1 VSAFSHPA
9 ILETKEALG
18 ETTLLADAAQIVDLC
33 RYLKNQEKFNRLCSI
48 TAVDWV
54 PAEPRFEVVYHLH
67 SVSAEPTTKIPAIRR
82 LRVKILVSGKSSA
95 SGGAPSTASGP
106 EIDSVTGVWRAANW
120 YERET
125 FDMFGIGFR
134 NHPDLK
140 RILMPLDWEGY
151 PLRKDYP
158 THGYKYSYKGE
169 EPK

>member
-1 VSAFSHPA
+1 VNHPGV
-9 ILETKEALG
+9 LETTDALG
-18 ETTLLADAAQIVDLC
+18 ETTMIVYPARIVDVSLH
-33 RYLKNQEKFNRLCSI
+33 LKHEHKFNRICSI
-48 TAVDWV
+48 TAVDWH

-67 SVSAEPTTKIPAIRR
+67 SVDPKPSKATPAVRR
-82 LRVKILVSGKSSA
+82 LRLKCRISGIN
-95 SGGAPSTASGP
+95 P
-106 EIDSVTGVWRAANW
+106 EIDSVTRVWRGADW

-125 FDMFGIGFR
+125 FDMFGIRFR
-134 NHPDLK
+134 NHPNLT

>member
-1 VSAFSHPA
+1 VSASYSHPA
-9 ILETKEALG
+9 ILETKEAFG

-33 RYLKNQEKFNRLCSI
+33 RYLKGEQKFNRLCSI
-48 TAVDWV
+48 TAVDWN
-54 PAEPRFEVVYHLH
+54 PSEPRFEVVYHLH
-67 SVSAEPTTKIPAIRR
+67 SVSAEPTTTIPAVQR
-82 LRVKILVSGKSSA
+82 LRVKIFVSG
-95 SGGAPSTASGP
+95 TNP
-106 EIDSVTGVWRAANW
+106 EIDSVTGVWRGANW

-158 THGYKYSYKGE
+158 THGYKYSYQGE
-169 EPK
+169 EAK